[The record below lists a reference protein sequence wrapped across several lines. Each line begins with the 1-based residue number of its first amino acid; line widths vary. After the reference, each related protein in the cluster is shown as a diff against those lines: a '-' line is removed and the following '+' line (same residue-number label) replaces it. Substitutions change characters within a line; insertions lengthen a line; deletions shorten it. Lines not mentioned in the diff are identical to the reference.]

1 MDESHLEVI
10 CRSYELLYA
19 QFSTPLLYLL
29 DGYSFSISVQL
40 LHSGVAKPQVG
51 TR

>member
-10 CRSYELLYA
+10 CCSELLYA